1 MFSGPVWDSE
11 FTQKYLWRYAWTAG
25 HRPRKNISVTPATT
39 PTPRDGERFCLPL
52 HSVGPYPRR
61 MSRRPAPPPKRYAD
75 NVQDR
80 LVSLNELLLAP
91 GTYLRVDNAPGKMDY
106 VQSRKRAAP
115 SSPKT
120 NSVRKPVQL
129 NRKSSGRSKSAEM
142 QDQDDPTDKKL
153 YAVRREIHNRL
164 GRLEKLEGLL
174 ATLRMSLAEL
184 ELRERELT
192 FDLWAKSPTQLAEL
206 NESTRR
212 WRRRKSDV

>member
-1 MFSGPVWDSE
+1 
-11 FTQKYLWRYAWTAG
+11 
-25 HRPRKNISVTPATT
+25 
-39 PTPRDGERFCLPL
+39 
-52 HSVGPYPRR
+52 
-61 MSRRPAPPPKRYAD
+61 
-75 NVQDR
+75 
-80 LVSLNELLLAP
+80 
-91 GTYLRVDNAPGKMDY
+91 
-106 VQSRKRAAP
+106 
-115 SSPKT
+115 
-120 NSVRKPVQL
+120 
-129 NRKSSGRSKSAEM
+129 M

-192 FDLWAKSPTQLAEL
+192 YDLWSKSPTQLAEL